1 MSNFL
6 TARLC
11 LLLSL
16 LVLLAQAPLW
26 AQQKPAAQSVPK
38 VALII
43 GNARYA
49 NAPALPNTENDAT
62 DMCAA
67 FRKLGFEVICK
78 HDIASKRD
86 FKDAIYEF
94 TGKITPQ
101 TVAVFYFAGHGVQMD
116 GVNYF
121 IPTKAALRTKSD
133 IEDESVQINYLMSE
147 LESRQAA
154 LNLFMI
160 DACRDNPFADPM
172 RGYVPM
178 LGLASQLYA
187 PRNSIIAMAT
197 GPGQLSLD
205 GDGRNGTF
213 TKNLLQNLPTPG
225 QSIEDTLKAVS
236 KGTRADA
243 SRLGRQQDPQMTMSY
258 ADRFCLAGCADGAA
272 RQEALVKSRTAELSR
287 LESTIARTRAKQ
299 AELDAQQSLLAK
311 KRGELDALSHGHA
324 SDQSKQQES
333 EQYRAMVAQREQ
345 ELDKLN
351 ADIKASTGQLSELE
365 ALRADLLKKQDEVD
379 HMRRSLAVQQASL
392 DAKTKEIQ
400 TRSLPVPDKPA
411 PPVNIVPAF

>member
-1 MSNFL
+1 MPNSL
-6 TARLC
+6 TARIW
-11 LLLSL
+11 LLLFL
-16 LVLLAQAPLW
+16 LVPLVQTSVW

-43 GNARYA
+43 GNARYV

-67 FRKLGFEVICK
+67 FLKLGFDVICK
-78 HDIASKRD
+78 HDIASKRA

-121 IPTKAALRTKSD
+121 IPTSAALRTKSD
-133 IEDESVQINYLMSE
+133 IEDESIQINYLMSE

-243 SRLGRQQDPQMTMSY
+243 RRLGRQQDPQITMSY
-258 ADRFCLAGCADGAA
+258 ADKFCLVGCTDGAA
-272 RQEALVKSRTAELSR
+272 RQEALVKSRMAELSR
-287 LESTIARTRAKQ
+287 LESTIAKTKAKQ
-299 AELDAQQSLLAK
+299 AELDAQQALLAK
-311 KRGELDALSHGHA
+311 KRGELDALSHGR
-324 SDQSKQQES
+324 SGDQSKTQET

-345 ELDKLN
+345 ELEKLN
-351 ADIKASTGQLSELE
+351 ADIKASTSQLGELE
-365 ALRADLLKKQDEVD
+365 AIRADLLKKQDDVD

-392 DAKTKEIQ
+392 EAKTKEIQ
-400 TRSLPVPDKPA
+400 TRSLQVPDKTA
-411 PPVNIVPAF
+411 PVNIVPAF